1 MFKAKS
7 LIFPALFRAQAWVK
21 DNLSGEW
28 GGEEDARSGAC
39 YVCKSKGQQK
49 LSNQEEQYFNAIFL

>member
-21 DNLSGEW
+21 DNLSGAG
-28 GGEEDARSGAC
+28 GGEEDTRSGAC
-39 YVCKSKGQQK
+39 YVCKSKGHQK
-49 LSNQEEQYFNAIFL
+49 LSNQEK